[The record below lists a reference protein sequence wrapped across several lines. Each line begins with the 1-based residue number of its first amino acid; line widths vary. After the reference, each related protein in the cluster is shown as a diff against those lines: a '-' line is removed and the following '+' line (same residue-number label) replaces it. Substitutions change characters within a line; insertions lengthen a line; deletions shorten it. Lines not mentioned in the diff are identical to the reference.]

1 LIRKR
6 NRGERTHHPAR
17 GSDSLDERISVVLKL
32 EVLSIPLLADKDR
45 GEDDCLVDNGSDQV
59 EFVELGRIVSDMEIE
74 ERVEVVSD
82 SLGDGVERSIEVAE
96 A

>member
-1 LIRKR
+1 
-6 NRGERTHHPAR
+6 
-17 GSDSLDERISVVLKL
+17 VLKL

-59 EFVELGRIVSDMEIE
+59 EFVELGRIDSDMEIE